1 MGPAPGPNTSK
12 QVSAGQSCQLDQ
24 IEPTLRTAFY
34 CMILVRMATPIIFG
48 IGAAAAAL
56 AGRHFLRQRAANAA
70 AEWVRGGFQAKMD
83 RKEAIQILGLR

>member
-1 MGPAPGPNTSK
+1 
-12 QVSAGQSCQLDQ
+12 
-24 IEPTLRTAFY
+24 
-34 CMILVRMATPIIFG
+34 MATPIIFG